1 MKEQAKKAL
10 SVRKI
15 AIIIA
20 VIIGI
25 AAFFGV
31 FLLSVI
37 TLGDLMRPYV
47 GDFSYLVS
55 LIASIIA
62 VNIICC
68 KIIKPVCRVTFRDT
82 SSGDK

>member
-1 MKEQAKKAL
+1 MKEQAKKAI

-20 VIIGI
+20 AIIGI
-25 AAFFGV
+25 AALFGL

-55 LIASIIA
+55 LIASIMA

-68 KIIKPVCRVTFRDT
+68 KIIKPVCRVTFRGNT
-82 SSGDK
+82 PGDK

>member
-1 MKEQAKKAL
+1 MKEQAKKAI
-10 SVRKI
+10 SVRQI

-20 VIIGI
+20 AILGI
-25 AAFFGV
+25 AALFGL

-37 TLGDLMRPYV
+37 TLGDLMHTYV

-55 LIASIIA
+55 LIASIVA

-68 KIIKPVCRVTFRDT
+68 KIIKPVCRVTFRDK
-82 SSGDK
+82 SPGDK

>member
-1 MKEQAKKAL
+1 MKEQAKKAM

-20 VIIGI
+20 AIIGI
-25 AAFFGV
+25 AALFGL

-55 LIASIIA
+55 LIASIVA

-68 KIIKPVCRVTFRDT
+68 KIIKPVCRVTFRGT

>member
-1 MKEQAKKAL
+1 MKQQAKKAI

-31 FLLSVI
+31 FLLSVS

-47 GDFSYLVS
+47 GNFSYLVS

>member
-1 MKEQAKKAL
+1 MKEQAKKAM

-55 LIASIIA
+55 LIASIVV

>member
-1 MKEQAKKAL
+1 MKEQAKKAI

-15 AIIIA
+15 GMIIA
-20 VIIGI
+20 AIIGI
-25 AAFFGV
+25 AALFGV
-31 FLLSVI
+31 FLLLVI